1 MDEDVLDAVEE
12 AEVEE
17 EELVALDG
25 TDVVDDVL
33 DDVKEVELVPILVEL

>member
-33 DDVKEVELVPILVEL
+33 DDVKEIELVPVLVEL

>member
-33 DDVKEVELVPILVEL
+33 DDVKEIELVPALVEL